1 MSITDAQ
8 NLLTG
13 SGAPTPV
20 QSASPLPQYQ
30 LPATPVVAGCPPCVI
45 SSGIPLQLQPMG
57 VGSAWPILPWASP
70 PGRRPGGNKKG
81 EPWLVPALSSNLVFA
96 AVKLNPD
103 FAVRIRVPGGKAR
116 PVTGRDVDGGCG
128 AASAAVFPLKI

>member
-1 MSITDAQ
+1 M
-8 NLLTG
+8 LG
-13 SGAPTPV
+13 
-20 QSASPLPQYQ
+20 QSCLG
-30 LPATPVVAGCPPCVI
+30 LRRRGGGLVA
-45 SSGIPLQLQPMG
+45 
-57 VGSAWPILPWASP
+57 
-70 PGRRPGGNKKG
+70 NKKG

-128 AASAAVFPLKI
+128 AASAAAFLLKI